1 MLKKLLNFF
10 KKNSSLVSGN
20 NNKVAGR
27 DINSVGDNNLKSKVV
42 INGRMYEGNNISISN
57 GEVRVDGSKVDDI
70 DDDIKCLKINGDI
83 NGNLTTDLAVNCNN
97 VDGDISSHGS
107 INCDDV
113 FGSVYSKGSVNCE
126 DVNGDITANGSVNT
140 M

>member
-1 MLKKLLNFF
+1 MFKKLFNLF

-20 NNKVAGR
+20 NNTVAGR

-70 DDDIKCLKINGDI
+70 DDDIKCLKIEGDI
-83 NGNLTTDLAVNCNN
+83 KGNLTTDLAVNCNN
-97 VDGDISSHGS
+97 VEGDISSHGS

-113 FGSVYSKGSVNCE
+113 YGSLYAGGSINC
-126 DVNGDITANGSVNT
+126 DNVSGDIKAEGSINT
-140 M
+140 L